1 MMSRAP
7 DMRDESNSRLA
18 GGGHFERGPWAAS
31 HAALHEMEMEM
42 VAFRS
47 TVDAKGGR
55 GSRTQPQLF
64 DRGSLMLRLLAEAIM
79 PEAGKAAVNDMLEEK
94 EGK

>member
-1 MMSRAP
+1 M
-7 DMRDESNSRLA
+7 
-18 GGGHFERGPWAAS
+18 AAS

-42 VAFRS
+42 AAFRS

-55 GSRTQPQLF
+55 GSRIQPQLF

-79 PEAGKAAVNDMLEEK
+79 PEAGKAAVNGMLEKKRENRCYLLPRP
-94 EGK
+94 